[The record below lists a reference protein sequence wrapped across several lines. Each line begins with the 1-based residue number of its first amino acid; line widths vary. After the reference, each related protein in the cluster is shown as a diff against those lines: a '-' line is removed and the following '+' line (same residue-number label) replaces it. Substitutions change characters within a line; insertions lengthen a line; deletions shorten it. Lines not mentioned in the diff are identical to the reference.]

1 MEALKPRG
9 GHFGLILPLCTSSAT
24 LGLSLFQYPLFGS
37 FLGAEPS
44 IAGKPLS
51 RFWNTFLAPGASMI
65 TTVALTS
72 ATAGA
77 FAARWLRTHATLETN
92 SVASWYTWGA
102 ILAAGH
108 LAFVPLVAG
117 PIKRMAESERKGSM
131 MTEEEADSTNRE
143 EQKVSQRRGVS
154 FKPELKL
161 TNTNDLVS
169 VAHCPNFG
177 SRRPGTCVFRP
188 GRGVELLGD
197 LDGVLAMTV
206 TRLSPNA
213 SYGNFDTFISIS
225 LASDQ
230 FSNCLVR
237 KLGVHRGP
245 AP

>member
-24 LGLSLFQYPLFGS
+24 VGLSLFQYPLFGS

-92 SVASWYTWGA
+92 SVASWYTWGS

-117 PIKRMAESERKGSM
+117 PIKRMAESERKGSV
-131 MTEEEADSTNRE
+131 MTEEEADRTNRE
-143 EQKVSQRRGVS
+143 EQKVSQRSEVS
-154 FKPELKL
+154 IKPEPKL
-161 TNTNDLVS
+161 TNTNDLVP

-177 SRRPGTCVFRP
+177 SRRPGARVFRP
-188 GRGVELLGD
+188 GRCVELLGD
-197 LDGVLAMTV
+197 LDGVLAITGI
-206 TRLSPNA
+206 RSPPNA
-213 SYGNFDTFISIS
+213 
-225 LASDQ
+225 
-230 FSNCLVR
+230 
-237 KLGVHRGP
+237 
-245 AP
+245 

>member
-24 LGLSLFQYPLFGS
+24 VGLSLFQYPLFGS

-117 PIKRMAESERKGSM
+117 PIKRMAESERKGSV
-131 MTEEEADSTNRE
+131 MTEEEADRTNRE
-143 EQKVSQRRGVS
+143 EQKS
-154 FKPELKL
+154 
-161 TNTNDLVS
+161 T
-169 VAHCPNFG
+169 
-177 SRRPGTCVFRP
+177 SRRSCV
-188 GRGVELLGD
+188 
-197 LDGVLAMTV
+197 
-206 TRLSPNA
+206 SPRA
-213 SYGNFDTFISIS
+213 
-225 LASDQ
+225 L
-230 FSNCLVR
+230 R
-237 KLGVHRGP
+237 
-245 AP
+245 

>member
-24 LGLSLFQYPLFGS
+24 VGLSLFQYPLFGS

-131 MTEEEADSTNRE
+131 MTEEEADRTNRE
-143 EQKVSQRRGVS
+143 EQKTWFLWHTVRTLAVDVPALVCFAQGAALS
-154 FKPELKL
+154 FW
-161 TNTNDLVS
+161 V
-169 VAHCPNFG
+169 
-177 SRRPGTCVFRP
+177 
-188 GRGVELLGD
+188 
-197 LDGVLAMTV
+197 
-206 TRLSPNA
+206 
-213 SYGNFDTFISIS
+213 I
-225 LASDQ
+225 
-230 FSNCLVR
+230 
-237 KLGVHRGP
+237 
-245 AP
+245 